1 MSGTSET
8 TRTIYTTGLRNA
20 HAMETQAIELL
31 QRQVDRL
38 QNYPEMEARI
48 RQHITESEAQ
58 RKRLEEVLGSL
69 SETHSSLKDT
79 AMGILGNLAAIG
91 HAPAPDEVIK
101 NTIANFAFE
110 HYEMAAYKSLIAM
123 ADATGHASAMSA
135 LKQNLSEEE
144 AMARWIDEHIGPTT
158 MMFLKRSEFGQKA
171 DR

>member
-1 MSGTSET
+1 VSGTSET
-8 TRTIYTTGLRNA
+8 VRTIYITGLRNA

-48 RQHITESEAQ
+48 RQHVTESEQQ
-58 RKRLEEVLGSL
+58 RKRLEEVLGTL

-91 HAPAPDEVIK
+91 HTPAPDEVVK
-101 NTIANFAFE
+101 NTMANFAFE
-110 HYEMAAYKSLIAM
+110 HYEMAAYKMLITM
-123 ADATGHASAMSA
+123 AEATGHAGAMSA
-135 LKQNLSEEE
+135 LRQNLSEEE
-144 AMARWIDEHIGPTT
+144 AMAQWIDQHMAPTT
-158 MMFLKRSEFGQKA
+158 LMFLKRSESGQKA